1 MRRSSR
7 RSSRLQGKKED
18 LRRSGVLAGLAT
30 GLAMGL
36 SAGLLTTLLL
46 LPTPPLSAGD
56 ASSGGEPTP
65 EIHPALLLPTP
76 PMAPAQKSIAFY
88 VGKDLTADGSVLLGG
103 FGHEPSSHWL
113 EITPARE
120 FPPGTRLEV
129 GITPDARLPGE
140 RIRIP
145 QEGRTARFI
154 TSNYSEFA
162 GFPPP
167 LTNGGL
173 NQHHVAARTVWSP
186 SRPELVAMT
195 PNPQHGLSYSDL
207 ARAVMERATTAREA
221 VELVGALI
229 DSHGYATYGGNS
241 FLFADPEEG
250 WAMVTYAG
258 GQGLWA
264 AERLGPDR
272 VRVLY
277 PGYLGD
283 FPVDFLEDPDF
294 MGSANLVELAV
305 EKGWFDP
312 TSGPTLNPQE
322 VYGLPFPGSPGPLV
336 PEDEHPFRYPPE
348 REAELR
354 ALAPVSVADMLAL
367 VRDPRWSD
375 DRAGYG
381 QVAHLRPGLPPELG
395 VLWVAVAPGVST
407 PFVPIHMGAE
417 DVPPEYKQHRYLTKG
432 ADATFLNPE
441 FAPLEGTRSAYRIHQ
456 RLLHLTCAHPEAFL
470 GEVTAVLEEFE
481 ARQLQE
487 LPGVEEEARRLLE
500 GAAPTS
506 AAPPSRPPASGP
518 GPGVDAAGALLTRAA
533 ETRLLAALEVGER
546 LVDRVEAETRTQF
559 GIRMPGRPVPEGAS
573 WRSESGP
580 MMLPPEA
587 VGARDRQNCHVPG
600 LETYPRRHGSH
611 GR

>member
-1 MRRSSR
+1 MEKPRP
-7 RSSRLQGKKED
+7 L
-18 LRRSGVLAGLAT
+18 LRAGVLAGLA
-30 GLAMGL
+30 MGL
-36 SAGLLTTLLL
+36 SSGQLPTL
-46 LPTPPLSAGD
+46 LPT
-56 ASSGGEPTP
+56 
-65 EIHPALLLPTP
+65 LPVD
-76 PMAPAQKSIAFY
+76 PAQKSIAFY
-88 VGKDLTADGSVLLGG
+88 VGKNLTADGSVLLGG

-129 GITPDARLPGE
+129 GITADARLPGE

-322 VYGLPFPGSPGPLV
+322 VYGLSFPGSPGPLV

-407 PFVPIHMGAE
+407 PFVPIHIGAE

-441 FAPLEGTRSAYRIHQ
+441 FASLEGTRSAYRIHQ
-456 RLLHLTCAHPEAFL
+456 RLLHHTCAHPEAFL
-470 GEVTAVLEEFE
+470 REVTAALEEFE
-481 ARQLQE
+481 ARQLRE

-500 GAAPTS
+500 GAAP
-506 AAPPSRPPASGP
+506 ASGASTS
-518 GPGVDAAGALLTRAA
+518 GPHPEMDPARALLTREA
-533 ETRLLAALEVGER
+533 ETRLLAALELGER
-546 LVDRVEAETRTQF
+546 LVERVEAETRTRF
-559 GIRMPGRPVPEGAS
+559 GIEMPGRPVPEGAS
-573 WRSESGP
+573 WRPESGP

-611 GR
+611 RR

>member
-1 MRRSSR
+1 MRRASR

-506 AAPPSRPPASGP
+506 AAPPSGPPASGP